1 MELLQ
6 SYDSGEEC
14 DIYSNTEPF
23 PIAKR
28 RKQLQE
34 HSIVKQ
40 EPLFH
45 PKDGATNSK
54 STTTSDTSTA
64 PAGSHGDIIVG
75 GVVPGAYVSKRKLRK
90 ATANDT
96 AAVSAKGSTDFK
108 SPELDSYLLSDEGAG
123 MISGCGCRSS
133 TKCPYKWEGHKKV
146 AECLDWHPC
155 YPNLLLSAG
164 FDGLCKIWDVPLRPG
179 DTSCLMSHPPHS
191 AQAVSTAK
199 WLSTATGISG
209 GYDNSVVTT
218 DYIAMRQS
226 GRRVHTGHVTT
237 LRPHPSD
244 QNLFV
249 SGDAHAN
256 VCLWDIRTEKPVSN
270 YLGAGGRVL
279 DLEFI
284 NRGKELVG
292 SADIVRKNAGSKMLL
307 VWETSSA
314 IVKSRQIYNEP
325 FTCPCLRTVGSSFLA
340 QSNAGY
346 IIIFNANTPF
356 KLSKYKRFEG
366 HMIEGYRTQFDVSP
380 DHTHLCSASADGKLY
395 YYQYRNTRQVRSIYI
410 GPSPTIAVVWH
421 PFISS
426 RVACSSWDGT
436 ITVCD

>member
-14 DIYSNTEPF
+14 EVYSNTEPF

-34 HSIVKQ
+34 HDIVKQ

-45 PKDGATNSK
+45 PIDGSTSSK
-54 STTTSDTSTA
+54 STTTSDTGA
-64 PAGSHGDIIVG
+64 PTGSHGEG

-90 ATANDT
+90 AIATSDT
-96 AAVSAKGSTDFK
+96 AAVPVKGLANFK
-108 SPELDSYLLSDEGAG
+108 SPELDSYLLSDEGG
-123 MISGCGCRSS
+123 VISGPGCRSS
-133 TKCPYKWEGHKKV
+133 TKCSYKWEGHKKV
-146 AECLDWHPC
+146 AECLDWHPR

-209 GYDNSVVTT
+209 GYDNTVVMT

-226 GRRVHTGHVTT
+226 SRRVHSGHVTA

-256 VCLWDIRTEKPVSN
+256 VCLWDIRTEKPVSK

-284 NRGKELVG
+284 NGGKELVG

-325 FTCPCLRTVGSSFLA
+325 FTCPCLRTIGSSFLA

-346 IIIFNANTPF
+346 IVIFNTNAPF
-356 KLSKYKRFEG
+356 RLSKYKRFEG

-395 YYQYRNTRQVRSIYI
+395 YYQYRSTRLIKSIYI
-410 GPSPTIAVVWH
+410 GPSPTIAVAWH